1 MSLTN
6 ADLLAI
12 SNLLDKKIDPLEA
25 RIGNLEN
32 RFDGL
37 ENRFDGLEKRFD
49 GLEKRFDSLEKEV
62 KAIRVQI
69 DHDIIPR
76 LSTIEDC
83 YLSTYER
90 YMQTTEKIERYMEKQ
105 DLLTVIVMEHE
116 QKLKKL
122 GM

>member
-12 SNLLDKKIDPLEA
+12 SNLLDKKIDPLEE

-37 ENRFDGLEKRFD
+37 ENRFDGLEK
-49 GLEKRFDSLEKEV
+49 EV

-69 DHDIIPR
+69 DHEIIPR

-83 YLSTYER
+83 YLSTYEC

>member
-12 SNLLDKKIDPLEA
+12 SNLLDKKIDPLEE

-37 ENRFDGLEKRFD
+37 E
-49 GLEKRFDSLEKEV
+49 KEV
-62 KAIRVQI
+62 KSVRVQI
-69 DHDIIPR
+69 DHEIISR
-76 LSTIEDC
+76 LSTIENC

-90 YMQTTEKIERYMEKQ
+90 YLQTTEKIERYMEKQ
-105 DLLTVIVMEHE
+105 DLLTIIVMEYE
-116 QKLKKL
+116 QKLKRL

>member
-49 GLEKRFDSLEKEV
+49 SLEKEV
-62 KAIRVQI
+62 KAISVQI